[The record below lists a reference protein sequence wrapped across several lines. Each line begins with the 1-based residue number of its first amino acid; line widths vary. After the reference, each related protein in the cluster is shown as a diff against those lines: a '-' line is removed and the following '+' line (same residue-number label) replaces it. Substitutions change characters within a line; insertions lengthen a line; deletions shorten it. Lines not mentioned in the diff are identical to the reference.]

1 MNPKQAAT
9 LLIIISLIAAAAIM
23 LSSYLLDGRDTSQ
36 TVMFLIIAVWF
47 VPFTWLSARAAGKK
61 SGDNSE

>member
-1 MNPKQAAT
+1 MNPKKAAT

-23 LSSYLLDGRDTSQ
+23 FSSCFLDGRDTSQ